1 MLVYVSYHDLD
12 NVDGSK
18 LFDKEKLNIAFRNK
32 VIEVEEKKQIE
43 KTMHPDTESEG
54 NKDGD
59 IQRQMLEAIISN
71 LTDPGKKKKKSI
83 TDEEPDVYE
92 AYQIILAEHYKRA
105 KQGNRKAS
113 ISSGRQKKQKR
124 HSFSVSKPSDIGQ
137 PKQISND
144 ITKLPED
151 IGKLGLKS
159 GKAGKF
165 L

>member
-1 MLVYVSYHDLD
+1 M
-12 NVDGSK
+12 
-18 LFDKEKLNIAFRNK
+18 
-32 VIEVEEKKQIE
+32 IEVEEKKQSE
-43 KTMHPDTESEG
+43 KIMNTDNASEG

-83 TDEEPDVYE
+83 PDEEPDVYE

-113 ISSGRQKKQKR
+113 FSSGRQKKQKR
-124 HSFSVSKPSDIGQ
+124 HSISASKPSDTGQ

-151 IGKLGLKS
+151 IGRLGLKS
-159 GKAGKF
+159 GKAGTF